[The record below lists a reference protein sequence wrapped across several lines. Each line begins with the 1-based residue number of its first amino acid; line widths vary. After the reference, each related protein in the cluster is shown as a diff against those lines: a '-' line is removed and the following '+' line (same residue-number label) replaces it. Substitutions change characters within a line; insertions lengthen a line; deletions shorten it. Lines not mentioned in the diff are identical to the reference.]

1 MTEHPNVR
9 AALGVHA
16 ATHGDPAEHTRLAI
30 ALARYWRNIA
40 LHREA
45 LGWLRPA
52 LALGPAP
59 PGRARAEALAVAGQM
74 SVNLNRYEDGFAL
87 LQQSLECS
95 AQAGEPPRPL
105 ALISLALAALVQ
117 NRPDDARRMGLEAV
131 EVARRVGDPYD
142 LGESLGHC
150 GSFIVL
156 TSDDRQGIELAD
168 EAVEIARTLRNDY
181 LSSFTLESAGIAR
194 YRLDPACRLNCSN
207 RV

>member
-1 MTEHPNVR
+1 
-9 AALGVHA
+9 
-16 ATHGDPAEHTRLAI
+16 
-30 ALARYWRNIA
+30 
-40 LHREA
+40 
-45 LGWLRPA
+45 
-52 LALGPAP
+52 
-59 PGRARAEALAVAGQM
+59 M

-150 GSFIVL
+150 GSFIAL

-168 EAVEIARTLRNDY
+168 EAVEIAADVAERLP
-181 LSSFTLESAGIAR
+181 LVVHAR
-194 YRLDPACRLNCSN
+194 VCRDCPISPRSRGRASNCSN